1 MPNNPHLTEYCAQTR
16 DIINVTVSMC
26 VMPRSLIVTQRVPQW
41 LTCRQQMSMHQWS
54 VMLISIHVTQ
64 AVVATKVTE
73 TTMMEMIIRI
83 SVMTR
88 SISMSQEVPMR
99 RATLTH
105 SRTTRRGNV
114 YRYGPIV
121 TWRNTAAIPM
131 AYA

>member
-1 MPNNPHLTEYCAQTR
+1 MPNNLHLTEYCAQTH
-16 DIINVTVSMC
+16 DIISDSVNVC
-26 VMPRSLIVTQRVPQW
+26 DAEVTDSNT
-41 LTCRQQMSMHQWS
+41 TCA
-54 VMLISIHVTQ
+54 
-64 AVVATKVTE
+64 AVVDLSSTNVYASVVRNVDQHTCYASGCSDE
-73 TTMMEMIIRI
+73 GDRDNNDEMIIRI